1 MNEKLM
7 NDMIEKYVDSK
18 FFDVDA
24 LKEYLRTHEKVEGYV
39 FLTRKKAQLVEGRL
53 TFKIHIVVGFLKMAT
68 DFKLLIETHLFD
80 VYLFIFIIQKMM
92 ATKLLN
98 TVA

>member
-53 TFKIHIVVGFLKMAT
+53 TFKNPYSGWFFENGNRFQIVDRDTFMRRIA
-68 DFKLLIETHLFD
+68 FYF
-80 VYLFIFIIQKMM
+80 YYP
-92 ATKLLN
+92 
-98 TVA
+98 